1 MADDDILGG
10 AAKGAASGAMAG
22 GPWGA
27 AAGAGIGVLSP
38 FIAKGLGS
46 LFGLDQPSAEEQAA
60 IGQLRSVAQGAQ
72 TPAQL
77 MLAAQRAKTQQ
88 QLASMAARG
97 TAQQQAGQTRMAMQM
112 APEIQAQQAAQMA
125 AIRAQEQR
133 SAQEALA
140 GLQANVGARTRQY
153 ERGLVG
159 AGLQGGMAMAANAFL
174 GGGGGGGGAADTTA
188 ADEALK
194 KQLGITSATY
204 GGEAPATSADYAR
217 ELGFTSPSAQAA
229 APAAGGM
236 TPTQATNLQTAVQ
249 QVQTPAAPAA
259 SATPAHLARGLVGVT
274 PSEQRMQQQAAAQA
288 SLPAYQRRGLAP
300 VTASE
305 QRMQQER
312 FAEAFPGAGEAG
324 SFGAAQNMYDFN
336 RGNIERQVGTLPKSL
351 GAQTTAA
358 PAQVNLGQSV
368 GGLQST
374 IDARTMGLG
383 GQALG
388 VPMRRKLGF
397 GYGY

>member
-140 GLQANVGARTRQY
+140 ALQANVGARTRQY

-174 GGGGGGGGAADTTA
+174 GGGGGGAAGKAAETAAGGATDIGTTA
-188 ADEALK
+188 QGL
-194 KQLGITSATY
+194 TSDQA
-204 GGEAPATSADYAR
+204 AK
-217 ELGFTSPSAQAA
+217 ELGFTPGATAA
-229 APAAGGM
+229 APTTGGM
-236 TPTQATNLQTAVQ
+236 TPAQATDLQTAVK
-249 QVQTPAAPAA
+249 QVQTPVAPA
-259 SATPAHLARGLVGVT
+259 HEARGLVGVT
-274 PSEQRMQQQAAAQA
+274 PSEQRMQQDAAAQA
-288 SLPAYQRRGLAP
+288 ALPAYQRRGLAP

-312 FAEAFPGAGEAG
+312 FAQAFPGAGEAG
-324 SFGAAQNMYDFN
+324 SFGGQQAQYERL
-336 RGNIERQVGTLPKSL
+336 RGSTEAQVGTLPKSL

-383 GQALG
+383 GQAFG
-388 VPMRRKLGF
+388 VPMRRRLGF